1 MDIAW
6 QNTRNIHEAAV
17 LASLQIGVQPVRML
31 IKNQSA
37 AHDITEWNL
46 RPVSEDGVHQTTVLR
61 RSYNNGTPQGL
72 LATETLHPFL
82 VSARAMNNRHLLL
95 DAQKGQA
102 MRSVEAAPGSWIL
115 ERGHYAPTQLVG
127 AYLETVDQDRALA
140 LIGNGSALI
149 SITGPEGS
157 RIYRLTRL
165 ALPST
170 LLAGTPRADNGL
182 WWTRHRDQAVF
193 PDHASSHFGQQI
205 HALHCLREL
214 RKRQNSTRFII
225 VQHKTPFHK
234 GCALKEDAPSDVKDR
249 MQRTLGVK
257 L

>member
-6 QNTRNIHEAAV
+6 QNTRNIHEAAA
-17 LASLQIGVQPVRML
+17 LASLHIGVQPVRML

-46 RPVSEDGVHQTTVLR
+46 QPVSEDGVHHTTVLR
-61 RSYNNGTPQGL
+61 RSFNNGNPQGL
-72 LATETLHPFL
+72 LATETLHPYL
-82 VSARAMNNRHLLL
+82 VAARAMHNRHHLL
-95 DAQKGQA
+95 DAQKGRA
-102 MRSVEAAPGSWIL
+102 MRSVEVAPGSWIL
-115 ERGHYAPTQLVG
+115 QPGHYTPVELAG
-127 AYLETVDQDRALA
+127 AYLETVDQDRALG

-149 SITGPEGS
+149 SITGPDGS
-157 RIYRLTRL
+157 RTYRLTRL

-182 WWTRHRDQAVF
+182 WWTRHRDQTVF
-193 PDHASSHFGQQI
+193 PEYAASHFGQQI

-214 RKRQNSTRFII
+214 RKRQNSTRFLI
-225 VQHKTPFHK
+225 VQHKTPFCK
-234 GCALKEDAPSDVKDR
+234 GAAISEQSKEDVLSRV
-249 MQRTLGVK
+249 QRTLGVK

>member
-1 MDIAW
+1 MEFSW

-17 LASLQIGVQPVRML
+17 LASLKIGVQPVRML
-31 IKNQSA
+31 IKNQSD
-37 AHDITEWNL
+37 AHDVTEWNL
-46 RPVSEDGVHQTTVLR
+46 RPVSEDGVYHTSPLR
-61 RSYNNGTPQGL
+61 QAFNNGTLRGL
-72 LATETLHPFL
+72 FLTETLHPFL
-82 VSARAMNNRHLLL
+82 VAARAMHNRHQFL
-95 DAQKGQA
+95 DAQKGRA

-115 ERGHYAPTQLVG
+115 EPGHYTPAELAG

-157 RIYRLTRL
+157 RIYRFTRL

-170 LLAGTPRADNGL
+170 LLAGPRADNGI
-182 WWTRHRDQAVF
+182 WWTRHRDQTVF
-193 PDHASSHFGQQI
+193 PEHAGSHFGQQI

-214 RKRQNSTRFII
+214 RRRQHSTRFLII
-225 VQHKTPFHK
+225 QQKTPFHK
-234 GCALKEDAPSDVKDR
+234 GGALKENAPSDVQAR
-249 MQRTLGVK
+249 MQRTLGVR